1 MLFTQNSENNAF
13 LGLQRMILDSV
24 SASDIDIRKDL
35 LMNIII
41 SGGTSLLNGFIDRL
55 QKMLN

>member
-1 MLFTQNSENNAF
+1 
-13 LGLQRMILDSV
+13 MILDSV

-41 SGGTSLLNGFIDRL
+41 SGGTSLLNGFIERL